1 MHIAVVSN
9 NYPKNFAPNHGA
21 FVYNLVQKLAS
32 LAEVTVISTLKVH
45 EVFKYREGGYGDE
58 KCQVVRPIT
67 ISLSNK
73 KIGLIDTGKLT
84 QFFAKVSVKRALSG
98 LNKIPDVIYCHFF
111 SNAVSV
117 LGYAEENNLP
127 FVVASGEST
136 YSFFDNLPSETKT
149 RLIEKVDKVICVSQS
164 NMDRLLQRGFSKEKM
179 ELVPNAVDYDVFKP
193 MDKIECKKKLGYSN
207 EDFVVGFIGH
217 FIERKGPNR
226 VIQAIQY
233 IDDPSIKLV
242 CVGDGGALIENNF
255 TTVLSPMPSNQLPEV
270 FSAFDVF
277 VLPTLHEGHCNVIEE
292 AMACGIPV
300 ISSKGTSVEEQLQDG
315 KGVLVDPMSIEEIAN
330 AISNLKED
338 CIKLHRIVDDILNLK
353 DGYSLDKRARIINKI
368 VMGARLKLSKDKLE
382 DVV

>member
-21 FVYNLVQKLAS
+21 FVYNLVQKLACLS
-32 LAEVTVISTLKVH
+32 EVTVISTLKVH
-45 EVFKYREGGYGDE
+45 EIFKYREGGYGDE

-98 LNKIPDVIYCHFF
+98 LNKKPDVLYCHFF

-127 FVVASGEST
+127 LVVASGEST

-226 VIQAIQY
+226 VIQAIQH
-233 IDDPSIKLV
+233 INDPSIKLV

-270 FSAFDVF
+270 FNAFDVF

-300 ISSKGTSVEEQLQDG
+300 VSSKGTSVEEQLKDG
-315 KGVLVDPMSIEEIAN
+315 KGVLVEPMNIEEIASS
-330 AISNLKED
+330 IYLLKENEV
-338 CIKLHRIVDDILNLK
+338 KLQKLATNLL
-353 DGYSLDKRARIINKI
+353 DLRGCHSLDNRANKINKI
-368 VMGARLKLSKDKLE
+368 VSDVLLE
-382 DVV
+382 KIK

>member
-45 EVFKYREGGYGDE
+45 EIFKYREGGYGDE
-58 KCQVVRPIT
+58 KCQVIRPIT

-98 LNKIPDVIYCHFF
+98 LNKKPDVIYCHFF

-127 FVVASGEST
+127 LVVASGEST

-193 MDKIECKKKLGYSN
+193 MDKIECKKKLGYSK
-207 EDFVVGFIGH
+207 EEFVVGFIGH

-226 VIQAIQY
+226 VIQAIQH

-242 CVGDGGALIENNF
+242 CVGDGGALIENDF
-255 TTVLSPMPSNQLPEV
+255 TTILSPMPSNQLPEV
-270 FSAFDVF
+270 FNAFDVF

-292 AMACGIPV
+292 AKACGIPIV
-300 ISSKGTSVEEQLQDG
+300 SSKGTSVEEQL
-315 KGVLVDPMSIEEIAN
+315 KGGEGILVNPLNVNELSN
-330 AISNLKED
+330 AIKS
-338 CIKLHRIVDDILNLK
+338 LK
-353 DGYSLDKRARIINKI
+353 DGNEKHSYLVRRAIDQRGSNSLDKRVGLIFGILI
-368 VMGARLKLSKDKLE
+368 SQVGS
-382 DVV
+382 